1 MLNIKN
7 LSLAYGPKV
16 LIEEA
21 NIQLYKGQITGLVG
35 QNGTGKTSIFKLIL
49 GENQPES
56 GDCELPA
63 DTLISYIE
71 QEIENVTQELIEYV
85 LMAHNI
91 YAEDHSDLPEYY
103 QLRPNAEKLLM
114 NLGFKLEELN
124 QPLREFSGGWQMR
137 ANLAKALFCPSD
149 LLLLDEP
156 TNHLDI
162 ETVLWLET
170 WLKRYQGLA
179 IIISHD
185 REFLDN
191 VTNQTVHVANKQLTL
206 YGGNYSTFE
215 RTRAEQEMQQQKNAA
230 RTQAKIAH
238 LQSFVDRFKAKAS
251 KAKQAQSRMKMIDKL
266 QYSPTLN
273 SNRSYSIEFFSPE
286 YSSDNLLSLIDA
298 KIGYPDKTL
307 IENVKL
313 QIFAKDRIGL
323 LGKNGKGKTS
333 LIKAIIEQTSLLA
346 GSVEMNPKIK
356 IGYFAQQTIDMLNT
370 NDTPFSLISSTDKRL
385 NQQEVYNFLGR
396 FGFDAETSKKNVEK
410 FSGGEKARLIL
421 ASIILTKPNILFL
434 DEPTNHLD
442 MTMREQLA
450 ISLQDFEGAVIL
462 VSHDKFLLQS
472 VVEDFY
478 LIEDNQLQAFKG
490 SLDDYQDYLLAQD
503 PSDNLAKKTAKA
515 KAPAAEDTFKQATKL
530 RHEISQ
536 ADRAISKL
544 NSQLEKLNLRLE
556 AANSANEVNQLLEI
570 NAKIESVK
578 AELEKSEEAWLI
590 LQEELAAL

>member
-7 LSLAYGPKV
+7 LTLAYGPKV

-21 NIQLYKGQITGLVG
+21 TVQLYKGQIVGLVG
-35 QNGTGKTSIFKLIL
+35 QNGVGKTSIFKLIL
-49 GENQPES
+49 GQNQAES
-56 GDCELPA
+56 GECDIPA
-63 DTLISYIE
+63 DLLISYIE
-71 QEIENVTQELIEYV
+71 QEIENVEQDLIEYV
-85 LMAHNI
+85 LLANNI
-91 YAEDHSDLPEYY
+91 YAEEHFDLPEYY

-114 NLGFKLEELN
+114 NLGFKLEELTK
-124 QPLREFSGGWQMR
+124 PLREFSGGWQMR
-137 ANLAKALFCPSD
+137 ANLAKALFSPSD

-179 IIISHD
+179 LIISHD

-191 VTNQTVHVANKQLTL
+191 VTNNTLHIANKQLTL

-266 QYSPTLN
+266 QYSPTIN
-273 SNRSYSIEFFSPE
+273 SNRSYSIEFFAPE
-286 YSSDNLLSLIDA
+286 YSSDNLLTLIDGT
-298 KIGYPDKTL
+298 IGYPGKVLIDK
-307 IENVKL
+307 VGL
-313 QIFAKDRIGL
+313 QIFANDRIGL

-333 LIKAIIEQTSLLA
+333 LIKAIIEQSSLLA
-346 GSVEMNPKIK
+346 GEIDMNPKIK
-356 IGYFAQQTIDMLNT
+356 IGYFAQQTIDMLNP
-370 NDTPFSLISSTDKRL
+370 NDTPYSLISSTDKRL
-385 NQQEVYNFLGR
+385 NQQEIFNYLGR
-396 FGFDAETSKKNVEK
+396 FGFDATAAKKNVEK

-478 LIEDNQLQAFKG
+478 LIEDQQLQPFKG
-490 SLDDYQDYLLAQD
+490 SLDDYQDYLLKQESSA
-503 PSDNLAKKTAKA
+503 PMSKKAAKA
-515 KAPAAEDTFKQATKL
+515 AAEADSFKLGTQL
-530 RHEISQ
+530 RHEVTQIERNI
-536 ADRAISKL
+536 AKL
-544 NSQLEKLNLRLE
+544 NKQIEKLNQNLLDPVIAADGKKLHEFTARLNK
-556 AANSANEVNQLLEI
+556 AQQEVAVDEEKWLALQDDL
-570 NAKIESVK
+570 AK
-578 AELEKSEEAWLI
+578 L
-590 LQEELAAL
+590 

>member
-478 LIEDNQLQAFKG
+478 LIEDNRLQAFKG

-530 RHEISQ
+530 RHEITQ

-544 NSQLEKLNLRLE
+544 NSQLEKLNLRLD